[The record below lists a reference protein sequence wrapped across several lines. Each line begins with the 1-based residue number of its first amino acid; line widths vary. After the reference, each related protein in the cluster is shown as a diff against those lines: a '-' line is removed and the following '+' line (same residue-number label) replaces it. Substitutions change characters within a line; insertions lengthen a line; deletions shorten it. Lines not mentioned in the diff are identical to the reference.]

1 MSNMFIGAF
10 GSTFIEDILRL
21 RKDILRLRKD
31 RRLASVCDEYL
42 CQGWEDTAHNN
53 RVFLS
58 VLRDP
63 QSNFP
68 KPPNANP
75 NLTIT
80 DFNPFFILFNSVDY
94 AHRSLFYRLYGLIC
108 FDYWF
113 LRLKIGLAGY

>member
-1 MSNMFIGAF
+1 MPVLVAPIPKSAVVQ
-10 GSTFIEDILRL
+10 SSKQRL
-21 RKDILRLRKD
+21 RDKKSE
-31 RRLASVCDEYL
+31 AE
-42 CQGWEDTAHNN
+42 EAHGE
-53 RVFLS
+53 
-58 VLRDP
+58 
-63 QSNFP
+63 
-68 KPPNANP
+68 ANP